1 MPLTIEEAIGQKL
14 MLTFTG
20 LEPSAA
26 ILATLARQQ
35 VGGVTL
41 FRADNVESPA
51 QVRALTTALQ
61 RAAEAAGQPR
71 LIIAADQEGGTL
83 LALAGSTPFPGNL
96 ALGAAGVVIT
106 VIPILIVFVILQRQF
121 VRGLTGAVKG

>member
-1 MPLTIEEAIGQKL
+1 MPLSVEQAIGQKL
-14 MLTFTG
+14 MLTFAG
-20 LEPSAA
+20 SEPSAA
-26 ILATLARQQ
+26 ILATLARQH

-51 QVRALTTALQ
+51 QVRALTAALQ
-61 RAAEAAGQPR
+61 AAAAASGQPR

-96 ALGAAGVVIT
+96 ALGATGDPELARRAGY
-106 VIPILIVFVILQRQF
+106 
-121 VRGLTGAVKG
+121 AVGRELAAMGINVNYAP